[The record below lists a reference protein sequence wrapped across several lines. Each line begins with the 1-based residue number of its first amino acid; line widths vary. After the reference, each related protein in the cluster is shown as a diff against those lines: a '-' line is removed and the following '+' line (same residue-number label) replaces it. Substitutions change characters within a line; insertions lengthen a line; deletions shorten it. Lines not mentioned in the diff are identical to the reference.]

1 MRGNTMM
8 FCDVTM
14 WSRHKSLTYNNFIQV
29 GQVGRVF
36 YSFLIFFWGI
46 YQILWLPCL
55 PENRVPPTSGPP
67 VTAWHRCRRCTIH
80 PQELLEAGPASSFKN
95 CWSKG
100 SILRHTWISVDVG
113 WYNMIYS
120 CCYIYIYLAD
130 WLNNIYLF
138 IYLFIQW
145 VLEGRWNLSAPPS
158 QIRSDQSWKGVE
170 HGRSMSVNQFR
181 TFFFFGGWVKT
192 LGPISWNVTPKKP
205 KNRL

>member
-1 MRGNTMM
+1 MM

-113 WYNMIYS
+113 WYNMIHS

-130 WLNNIYLF
+130 WLNNIYIF
-138 IYLFIQW
+138 IYLYNGFW
-145 VLEGRWNLSAPPS
+145 KVDETYLHRHR
-158 QIRSDQSWKGVE
+158 RSDQISP
-170 HGRSMSVNQFR
+170 GRASSMADQCRWTSSGP
-181 TFFFFGGWVKT
+181 FFSSADGSK
-192 LGPISWNVTPKKP
+192 
-205 KNRL
+205 RLAP